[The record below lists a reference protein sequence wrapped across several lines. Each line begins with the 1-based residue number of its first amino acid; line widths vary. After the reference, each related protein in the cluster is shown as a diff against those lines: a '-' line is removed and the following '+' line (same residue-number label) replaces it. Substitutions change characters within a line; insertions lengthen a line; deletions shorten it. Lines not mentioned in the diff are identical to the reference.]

1 VSQQEHNVWRGA
13 FAGALGGVAGCFG
26 MDLVSRLWT
35 LGSRGEITSREES
48 LAQQGGRPEVESAK
62 KAGMSAGDPGAV
74 ATTAIADRVA
84 DSQGRRLSREE
95 RSSAGKLVHYS
106 YGTAVGAL
114 YGIGAEYLPSPG
126 AQHGILYGIALWLG
140 GVQIALP
147 LAGLSAP
154 PARYSA
160 GEHLFSF
167 ISHAV
172 FGFVAE
178 TTRSKI
184 RS

>member
-1 VSQQEHNVWRGA
+1 
-13 FAGALGGVAGCFG
+13 

-35 LGSRGEITSREES
+35 LGSRGEITSRKDS
-48 LAQQGGRPEVESAK
+48 LAQQGARPEVESAK

-74 ATTAIADRVA
+74 ATTVIADRIA
-84 DSQGRRLSREE
+84 DSQGQRLSREE
-95 RSSAGKLVHYS
+95 RSRGGKLVHYS
-106 YGTAVGAL
+106 YGSAVGAL
-114 YGIGAEYLPSPG
+114 YGIGAEYFPFLR
-126 AQHGILYGIALWLG
+126 AQHGIGYGVALWLG

-147 LAGLSAP
+147 LAGLTAS

-160 GEHLFSF
+160 GEHLFSVT
-167 ISHAV
+167 SHAV

-178 TTRSKI
+178 ATRSRI